1 MRKSGMYF
9 MVSFGVFVLAQICW
23 TIEALDMAKAFSD
36 SSKYWGDLFTISG
49 LFEFLGPIQLMK
61 GK

>member
-9 MVSFGVFVLAQICW
+9 MVNFGVFVLAQMCW
-23 TIEALDMAKAFSD
+23 TIEALDMAKAFSG
-36 SSKYWGDLFTISG
+36 SSKYWGHLFTLSG
-49 LFEFLGPIQLMK
+49 LFGFLGSIQLKK